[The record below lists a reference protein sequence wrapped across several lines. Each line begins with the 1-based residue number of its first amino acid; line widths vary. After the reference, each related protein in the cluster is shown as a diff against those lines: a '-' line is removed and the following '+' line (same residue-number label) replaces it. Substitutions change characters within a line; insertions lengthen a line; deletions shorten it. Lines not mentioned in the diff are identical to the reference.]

1 MQFHL
6 NCTLLTSGGLCT
18 LLLFINVPAFSKHCR
33 LLSFTSVLA
42 QKQIDLKS
50 MLGVYIVLIG
60 GVVLA
65 FITYGVFEL
74 QVYRGGTLS
83 SKYKISLPTRK
94 RNAWCL

>member
-50 MLGVYIVLIG
+50 MLGVCVYCSYWWDSLSIHNTNSRDVLG
-60 GVVLA
+60 
-65 FITYGVFEL
+65 EKNKEK
-74 QVYRGGTLS
+74 S
-83 SKYKISLPTRK
+83 S
-94 RNAWCL
+94 

>member
-60 GVVLA
+60 GIVLA
-65 FITYGVFEL
+65 FITLIAEIYWERRIRRRVL
-74 QVYRGGTLS
+74 DTL
-83 SKYKISLPTRK
+83 R
-94 RNAWCL
+94 R